1 MEGTVAQVQDPKSAE
16 MDEERL
22 AALRQDPEVIVHR
35 RTTHEPYKPVIQVTE
50 RVNILDLLD
59 RSPDEGEAG
68 EHPPR

>member
-50 RVNILDLLD
+50 RVNILDLL
-59 RSPDEGEAG
+59 RRPDAEEAA
-68 EHPPR
+68 ELRPM